1 MKFSERVKL
10 SNEYRDWLLK
20 ENRFEITFSPESFL
34 AFLEIKGY
42 EIIKDEKG
50 KTKKEILLEELEKE
64 DLSVLSLSYIYAKS
78 LNWYGIDVTKT
89 VNSAVEN
96 AAMMEEAYK
105 KGYYDALKRQ
115 SESEEEPNEG
125 NQIL

>member
-42 EIIKDEKG
+42 KIINDKG

-64 DLSVLSLSYIYAKS
+64 DLSVLSISYIYAKN
-78 LNWYGIDVTKT
+78 LHWYGIDITKT

-96 AAMMEEAYK
+96 AAMMDEAYK

-115 SESEEEPNEG
+115 SEREEEPNEG